1 MASESMTF
9 YKKKKNESVAIPA
22 DDQPN
27 WWKDQTFRK
36 DYCKSIEIEFE
47 MKPPLGMLADPPNP
61 DKGFDRVL
69 SSLGQAPQ
77 LHVCE
82 LGASYACPAC
92 QQEQE
97 WNEQKEIDI
106 MNWLKNSKPVKTC
119 QEQECQKEIE
129 VTNRL
134 KNFKSVKTCQEQEC
148 QKEIEVINDL
158 VEKLKVCEENM
169 EKLFAASVGALER
182 AKTKGL
188 LNENFERQ

>member
-1 MASESMTF
+1 MAR
-9 YKKKKNESVAIPA
+9 PA

-47 MKPPLGMLADPPNP
+47 MKPPLGMLADPPC
-61 DKGFDRVL
+61 FDRVL

-77 LHVCE
+77 LHECE
-82 LGASYACPAC
+82 LVAGATAEEGNHSCPTC
-92 QQEQE
+92 QEH
-97 WNEQKEIDI
+97 QKEI
-106 MNWLKNSKPVKTC
+106 
-119 QEQECQKEIE
+119 
-129 VTNRL
+129 
-134 KNFKSVKTCQEQEC
+134 
-148 QKEIEVINDL
+148 VIDDL

-182 AKTKGL
+182 AQAKGL

>member
-1 MASESMTF
+1 M
-9 YKKKKNESVAIPA
+9 KGVNELVAIPA

-27 WWKDQTFRK
+27 WWKDQTFRE

-82 LGASYACPAC
+82 LNANYACPAC

-129 VTNRL
+129 VMNRL
-134 KNFKSVKTCQEQEC
+134 KNSKPVKTCQEQEC
-148 QKEIEVINDL
+148 QKEIEVIDDL

>member
-1 MASESMTF
+1 MAT
-9 YKKKKNESVAIPA
+9 PA

-27 WWKDQTFRK
+27 WWKYQTFRE

-82 LGASYACPAC
+82 LVDGATAEEGNRACPAC

-106 MNWLKNSKPVKTC
+106 MNWLKNTKPVKTC

-129 VTNRL
+129 V
-134 KNFKSVKTCQEQEC
+134 
-148 QKEIEVINDL
+148 IDDL